1 MKKLFSLLFFLCVS
15 VISYAQIIEAVHW
28 RFSVKDISGSEKELV
43 FTANMDDGWHL
54 YGMNI
59 PDGGPAATTFSFDEI
74 HGAVLDGG
82 VTSSSR
88 LIKKYDKQFEMEL
101 SWYEKQA
108 VFIQK
113 IKLTAPTF
121 SITGNVRAMAC
132 NDQSCLP
139 PTTEEFTFTGK
150 GTPAE
155 ATKPESLQ
163 KENIKLI
170 NLKCHDLKHQINE
183 YALKGKINQE
193 FVKEI
198 QETISI
204 YDANINTGNEVL
216 DIILTEKS
224 LLCNEKG
231 IVLTCMVSQ
240 CDLSF
245 IKEGELYSFF
255 GNILDNAINAVSLI
269 NNKEKRCIGVNVH
282 QIEKFIAIKV
292 DNYFSGEIDLSSD
305 GLPITKKDTNYHG
318 FGMQSIKMIVD
329 KYNGTLNI
337 EIDEDVFILNVIFP
351 TK

>member
-1 MKKLFSLLFFLCVS
+1 M
-15 VISYAQIIEAVHW
+15 QEALRH
-28 RFSVKDISGSEKELV
+28 SQKQ
-43 FTANMDDGWHL
+43 
-54 YGMNI
+54 
-59 PDGGPAATTFSFDEI
+59 
-74 HGAVLDGG
+74 
-82 VTSSSR
+82 
-88 LIKKYDKQFEMEL
+88 YD
-101 SWYEKQA
+101 
-108 VFIQK
+108 
-113 IKLTAPTF
+113 
-121 SITGNVRAMAC
+121 
-132 NDQSCLP
+132 
-139 PTTEEFTFTGK
+139 
-150 GTPAE
+150 
-155 ATKPESLQ
+155 LQ

-292 DNYFSGEIDLSSD
+292 DNYFGGEIDLSSD

>member
-1 MKKLFSLLFFLCVS
+1 MSNEMA
-15 VISYAQIIEAVHW
+15 IMQEALRH
-28 RFSVKDISGSEKELV
+28 SQKQ
-43 FTANMDDGWHL
+43 
-54 YGMNI
+54 
-59 PDGGPAATTFSFDEI
+59 
-74 HGAVLDGG
+74 
-82 VTSSSR
+82 
-88 LIKKYDKQFEMEL
+88 YD
-101 SWYEKQA
+101 
-108 VFIQK
+108 
-113 IKLTAPTF
+113 
-121 SITGNVRAMAC
+121 
-132 NDQSCLP
+132 
-139 PTTEEFTFTGK
+139 
-150 GTPAE
+150 
-155 ATKPESLQ
+155 LQ

-204 YDANINTGNEVL
+204 YDANINTGNDVL

-318 FGMQSIKMIVD
+318 FGMQSIKMIVE
-329 KYNGTLNI
+329 KYNG
-337 EIDEDVFILNVIFP
+337 DFISVLKCLPNQE
-351 TK
+351 